1 MDTRRRARIRR
12 LLWNQ
17 QRQRCFYCGRQTLW
31 NDATLEHVI
40 PRCRGGTDHINN
52 LAMACIRCNNAKS
65 ILDGK
70 LKEELL
76 MSEEC
81 KPTEQRSF
89 NKSGSK
95 YLREMRHLV
104 DGRADVYAVLI
115 AFAVTCPARQHAI
128 KKLLCSGIRGKGDCL
143 QDLREARDAIDRAIQ
158 IEAPNTEVV
167 DDVDKPITAILRD
180 YKPLKGP
187 SLSVDGMALIGRDI
201 RFCTFNDGPF
211 ARGDLVEVLDKSS
224 LNLLACRFQAKQPTF
239 VKCFKVE
246 IENFR
251 PATNEDIIRQ
261 TTLQKDH

>member
-17 QRQRCFYCGRQTLW
+17 QRQRCFYGGRQTLW

-70 LKEELL
+70 LKEELP

-115 AFAVTCPARQHAI
+115 AFGVTCPAKQHAI

-158 IEAPNTEVV
+158 IAAPSSEVV
-167 DDVDKPITAILRD
+167 EDIDQTITSVLRD
-180 YKPLKGP
+180 YKRLKGP
-187 SLSVDGMALIGRDI
+187 HLSVDGMDLIDRDI
-201 RFCTFNDGPF
+201 RFCRFADGPF
-211 ARGDLVEVLDKSS
+211 VRGDLVEVIDKNS
-224 LNLLACRFQAKQPTF
+224 LHLLVCRFQHKQPTF

-246 IENFR
+246 TESFR
-251 PATNEDIIRQ
+251 PATAEDIIRQ
-261 TTLQKDH
+261 TTLQ